1 MACKIKITY
10 IPDNDKVKKNLAISL
25 DETLDLYDGE
35 TPTDMALFINAHTM
49 GISLNDNKNSIF
61 DILQNKREYVSDD
74 NLIEKIQSSIKLN
87 KKILVLNG
95 YDLSLEYIRDN
106 IYPLIKDKGIVLAV
120 NMIAKDKELKVNS
133 THEYEFHDD
142 KVPTDKDW
150 KDMTDEI
157 EKFYEEDKK
166 KKESAS
172 QSVLDMLLKLF
183 NASEEDIDDI
193 ENTDDELDND
203 DDDGIS
209 VQIFEYDSD
218 KGTKTPLTIKPKV
231 SSSKKSKQ
239 SKKDVKPIYEM
250 ESHSYC
256 DEEDGVFID
265 VYSNGT
271 VDISNMEGDSVTID
285 KKFIPFLAEW
295 LINLKDD

>member
-10 IPDNDKVKKNLAISL
+10 IPDNDKVRKNLAISL

-35 TPTDMALFINAHTM
+35 TPTDMALLVNAHTM

-61 DILQNKREYVSDD
+61 DILQNKKEYVSAD
-74 NLIEKIQSSIKLN
+74 NLIGKIQSSIKLN

-95 YDLSLEYIRDN
+95 YDLSLEYIKDN

-120 NMIAKDKELKVNS
+120 NMMAKDKELKVNS
-133 THEYEFHDD
+133 THEYEFSDD
-142 KVPTDKDW
+142 KIPTDKDW

-172 QSVLDMLLKLF
+172 QSVLDMLLKIF

-193 ENTDDELDND
+193 DDIDDIEDND
-203 DDDGIS
+203 DDEDDIS
-209 VQIFEYDSD
+209 IQLFEYDDD
-218 KGTKTPLTIKPKV
+218 KGTKIPLTDVLKPKV
-231 SSSKKSKQ
+231 SSSTKSKQ
-239 SKKDVKPIYEM
+239 DVKPIYEV
-250 ESHSYC
+250 ESHSRC
-256 DEEDGVFID
+256 DEEDGIFID
-265 VYSNGT
+265 VYSNNT
-271 VDISNMEGDSVTID
+271 IEISNMEGDSVTID
-285 KKFIPFLAEW
+285 KKFIPFLTEW
-295 LINLKDD
+295 LINLEDD

>member
-35 TPTDMALFINAHTM
+35 TPTDMALLVNAHTM
-49 GISLNDNKNSIF
+49 GISLNDNRNSIF
-61 DILQNKREYVSDD
+61 DVLQDKKEYVSAD

-95 YDLSLEYIRDN
+95 YDLSLEYIKDN

-120 NMIAKDKELKVNS
+120 NMMAKDKELKVNS
-133 THEYEFHDD
+133 THEYEFPDD
-142 KVPTDKDW
+142 KIPTDENW
-150 KDMTDEI
+150 KDMADEI

-183 NASEEDIDDI
+183 NTSEEDTDDI
-193 ENTDDELDND
+193 ENENDELDDND
-203 DDDGIS
+203 DDIS
-209 VQIFEYDSD
+209 IQLFEYDPD
-218 KGTKTPLTIKPKV
+218 KGTKVPLTDVFKPKAT
-231 SSSKKSKQ
+231 SSKSSKSKE
-239 SKKDVKPIYEM
+239 DFKPIYEV

-265 VYSNGT
+265 VYSNDT

-285 KKFIPFLAEW
+285 KKFIPFLTEW
-295 LINLKDD
+295 LINLEDD

>member
-25 DETLDLYDGE
+25 DETLDLYEGE

-49 GISLNDNKNSIF
+49 GISLNDNRNSIF
-61 DILQNKREYVSDD
+61 DILQNKREYVSAD

-106 IYPLIKDKGIVLAV
+106 IYPLIKDKGIVLAI
-120 NMIAKDKELKVNS
+120 NMMAKDKELKVNS
-133 THEYEFHDD
+133 THEYEFPDD
-142 KVPTDKDW
+142 KEPTDKNW
-150 KDMTDEI
+150 KEMADEI

-183 NASEEDIDDI
+183 NASEEDVDDI
-193 ENTDDELDND
+193 EDTDNELDND
-203 DDDGIS
+203 DDDIS

-218 KGTKTPLTIKPKV
+218 KGIKTPLTDVLKPKV
-231 SSSKKSKQ
+231 SSLKKSKE
-239 SKKDVKPIYEM
+239 DFKPIYEV

-265 VYSNGT
+265 VYSNDT

-295 LINLKDD
+295 LLNLEDD